1 MLITVFYTSL
11 EIIPSLWLCYQLST
25 NLGSFILFYSFNIK
39 SFSLGRKSGISPKKS
54 KYMTPMQQKLNEV
67 YEAVKNYTD
76 KRGRRLSAIFL
87 RLPSRSEL
95 PDKVRALYGCSC
107 IIYERE
113 TILPS
118 PRVSESGK
126 HFIRVPSVK
135 YLLLSISLE
144 SK

>member
-1 MLITVFYTSL
+1 
-11 EIIPSLWLCYQLST
+11 
-25 NLGSFILFYSFNIK
+25 
-39 SFSLGRKSGISPKKS
+39 
-54 KYMTPMQQKLNEV
+54 MTPMQQKLNEV

-118 PRVSESGK
+118 PCLSESGK
-126 HFIRVPSVK
+126 HFIWVPSVRVK